1 MPFSTAAPL
10 LFVKEK
16 LFSGQNVE
24 SLLFTLRPPPS
35 LQMHQPSPGSQSS
48 CSSEPSPLGTN
59 HDSGVETAA
68 HSGGSLGELSPL
80 DDLPFVESLGLED
93 FAGGGAATVGLHL
106 RKQLCASQHLQ
117 HLKKETLKTVRES
130 CRWASKPTPPIL
142 NTKLPP
148 IPAGGEC
155 RTKFAKSLVLL
166 LTMTKTLMCSSP
178 RESNLG

>member
-1 MPFSTAAPL
+1 
-10 LFVKEK
+10 
-16 LFSGQNVE
+16 
-24 SLLFTLRPPPS
+24 
-35 LQMHQPSPGSQSS
+35 MHQPSPGSQSS

-106 RKQLCASQHLQ
+106 RKQLGMSQHLQ
-117 HLKKETLKTVRES
+117 HLKKETLRTVRES

-142 NTKLPP
+142 NSKLPP

-155 RTKFAKSLVLL
+155 TSRVRSWGFRGLL
-166 LTMTKTLMCSSP
+166 NFLKCKESSC
-178 RESNLG
+178 N